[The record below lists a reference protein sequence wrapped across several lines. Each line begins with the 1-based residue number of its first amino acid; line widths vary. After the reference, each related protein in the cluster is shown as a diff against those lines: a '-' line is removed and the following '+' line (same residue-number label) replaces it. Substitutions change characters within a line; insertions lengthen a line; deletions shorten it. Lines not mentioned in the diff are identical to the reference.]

1 MKKILLLLMI
11 INLILAYDINELI
24 KIEAKLYPKIMRLE
38 KSIQDKTLKVAIIYN
53 RSSQKFAKK
62 FAFLLKKEKIIS
74 YTVFYKDVI
83 PKQVNAYILTFK
95 DIKPKLFNK
104 LLKRK
109 KLIFNIY
116 PNKVRRSM
124 VGIYIGLKVKPLI
137 NPKLIK
143 KADIKLNPIIFRV
156 AEIYENE

>member
-62 FAFLLKKEKIIS
+62 FAFLLKKQLCRRQHEEETLSRVSQKFHCPQGEKVAFHPFRGS
-74 YTVFYKDVI
+74 YE
-83 PKQVNAYILTFK
+83 
-95 DIKPKLFNK
+95 
-104 LLKRK
+104 
-109 KLIFNIY
+109 
-116 PNKVRRSM
+116 RR
-124 VGIYIGLKVKPLI
+124 
-137 NPKLIK
+137 
-143 KADIKLNPIIFRV
+143 
-156 AEIYENE
+156 